1 MKVGSWNERNKGLWA
16 FTECLRLGTDNKGYK
31 PGLEAFK
38 GFLLA
43 TCFWE
48 QGLLFPDKTPFRVSP
63 KLCYGLGGGLCV
75 LCLNALMFIWNGYV
89 QVCLMLYSLKIIKL
103 HNWIINFVSPL
114 EAVPECP
121 FQSVV
126 LRALHLCL
134 YISFSLSLPRDSLTL
149 GEAVSQT
156 VGSPMENPTCDA

>member
-1 MKVGSWNERNKGLWA
+1 MLCLGWWELYFMLECFDVFRER
-16 FTECLRLGTDNKGYK
+16 LR
-31 PGLEAFK
+31 AS
-38 GFLLA
+38 LLYA
-43 TCFWE
+43 
-48 QGLLFPDKTPFRVSP
+48 LFPET
-63 KLCYGLGGGLCV
+63 
-75 LCLNALMFIWNGYV
+75 
-89 QVCLMLYSLKIIKL
+89 IKL
-103 HNWIINFVSPL
+103 RSWIINFVSPL